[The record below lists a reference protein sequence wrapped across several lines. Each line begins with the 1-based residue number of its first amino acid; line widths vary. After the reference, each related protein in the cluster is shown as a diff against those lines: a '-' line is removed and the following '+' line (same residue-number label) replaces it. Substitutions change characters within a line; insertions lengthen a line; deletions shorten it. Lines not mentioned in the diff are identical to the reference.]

1 MVNNPF
7 FSPYDTPFNIPPFE
21 KIKAGHYVPAFKEG
35 IRRQQ
40 KEIEAIVADP
50 APPNF
55 SNTVEAL
62 EKSGGLLKEVKNVF
76 EVLRAAHTNER
87 LQKSAWEAS
96 ALLASHRDDIYLN
109 PNLFKKIRTLHKKKD
124 RLNLSEEQYTLL
136 DDYFKEFVRG
146 GANLNPAKQTR
157 LREINEELSRLK
169 VSFENNLLDETNRF
183 ALIIEDPGDLA
194 GLPKVLV
201 HAASET
207 AENLDRHGKWVFTL
221 KGPCFIP
228 FLQYSEKRWLRE
240 KIFKAYINRGNN
252 GDRFDNKA
260 ILAKIVRLRAE
271 RAKLT
276 GYKNHAEYL
285 LERNMAR
292 EPENVYKL
300 LNQLWPHALELAKK
314 ERGELQ
320 ALIDKEGG
328 DFKLQPWDWWY
339 YSEKWRKQKYKLE
352 DPMLRRYF
360 QLENVKDGVFNVA
373 NRLFGLTFRELTD
386 SPRYHKSLRVFEVRE
401 SGGSHVGI
409 LYFDFFSRS
418 GKQTGA
424 WMSSLR
430 KQWKENGRRV
440 PPIVT
445 VNVNFRR
452 PTKQKP
458 SLLNLE
464 EVKTLFHEFGHA
476 LHDLLSDCTYA
487 RLSGSSVPMDFVEL
501 PSQLMENWVMEPA
514 VLTMFARHYK
524 TGEVIP
530 GELIDKIKL
539 SRHFNHGFA
548 GVEYLAAS
556 FLDMDWHTRTGTGK
570 VNVDKFEA
578 DSLNKIGL
586 IPEIVV
592 RYKSTYFSHIFGG
605 GYSAGYYSYIWAEV
619 LDADVFEAFKE
630 AGIFDPD
637 VALSFRKNILERGGS
652 ADPLVLY
659 KRFRGKEPEIG
670 PLLKRN
676 GLVE

>member
-1 MVNNPF
+1 
-7 FSPYDTPFNIPPFE
+7 
-21 KIKAGHYVPAFKEG
+21 
-35 IRRQQ
+35 
-40 KEIEAIVADP
+40 
-50 APPNF
+50 
-55 SNTVEAL
+55 
-62 EKSGGLLKEVKNVF
+62 
-76 EVLRAAHTNER
+76 
-87 LQKSAWEAS
+87 
-96 ALLASHRDDIYLN
+96 
-109 PNLFKKIRTLHKKKD
+109 
-124 RLNLSEEQYTLL
+124 
-136 DDYFKEFVRG
+136 
-146 GANLNPAKQTR
+146 
-157 LREINEELSRLK
+157 LREINEELSGLK

-183 ALIIEDPGDLA
+183 VLIIEDPGDLA

-201 HAASET
+201 HTASET
-207 AENLDRHGKWVFTL
+207 AEKLERHGKWVFTL
-221 KGPCFIP
+221 QSPCFLP
-228 FLQYSEKRWLRE
+228 FLQYSEKRQLRE

-292 EPENVYKL
+292 NPENVYKL
-300 LNQLWPHALELAKK
+300 LNQLWTPALELAKK

-339 YSEKWRKQKYKLE
+339 YAEKWRSQKYKL
-352 DPMLRRYF
+352 DDHMLRRYF

-373 NRLFGLTFRELTD
+373 NRLFGLTFHELTD
-386 SPRYHKSLRVFEVRE
+386 VPRYRKSLQVFEVRE
-401 SGGSHVGI
+401 AGGSHVGI

-418 GKQTGA
+418 GKQSGA
-424 WMSSLR
+424 WMASLR

-440 PPIVT
+440 PPIAT
-445 VNVNFRR
+445 VNVNFRK
-452 PTKQKP
+452 PTGQKP

-476 LHDLLSDCTYA
+476 LHDLLSDCMYA
-487 RLSGSSVPMDFVEL
+487 RLSGSSVSMDFVEL
-501 PSQLMENWVMEPA
+501 PSQLMENWAMEPE

-530 GELIDKIKL
+530 AELIDKIKM

-556 FLDMDWHTRTGTGK
+556 FLDMDWHTLAGTGK

-619 LDADVFEAFKE
+619 LDADAFEAFKE
-630 AGIFDPD
+630 GGIFDPG
-637 VALSFRKNILERGGS
+637 VARSFRKNILERGGS
-652 ADPLVLY
+652 ADPMVLY
-659 KRFRGKEPEIG
+659 KRFRGKEPDIG

-676 GLVE
+676 GVVE